1 MSDNLIIVICQM
13 LIGFT
18 VASNQQYVFFI
29 HNTRFRDGRIK
40 VIGGDNIE
48 GLLISPKLL
57 PFKYLEVGFMAWD
70 DLKILSLNIF
80 YQSSRH
86 LKMAFALVI

>member
-1 MSDNLIIVICQM
+1 MVLLSQAINNMSLA
-13 LIGFT
+13 L
-18 VASNQQYVFFI
+18 FI

-57 PFKYLEVGFMAWD
+57 PFKYLEVSFIAWD
-70 DLKILSLNIF
+70 DLEILSLNFVSPSI
-80 YQSSRH
+80 
-86 LKMAFALVI
+86 